1 MLSGSVAVRR
11 LPNRTLL
18 LDRLNQALFRVKR
31 QHDQLAL
38 RLLDLGGFKNIVE
51 VKKSHIVQR
60 DETAMRTPRLQV
72 QASHQEQDDDDQQ
85 DCADD
90 AARTV
95 TPA

>member
-1 MLSGSVAVRR
+1 M
-11 LPNRTLL
+11 P
-18 LDRLNQALFRVKR
+18 LDRLNQALIRVKR

-38 RLLDLGGFKNIVE
+38 LLLDLDRFKDIVE

-85 DCADD
+85 CCAND